1 MAFKEERLAMRS
13 AGGVACVG
21 FALTFVF
28 TRAPALTRGLLQ
40 SFNRGRGCPRR
51 SHVRLDNSSERGR
64 SGNGSG
70 IGRGRRDRRCGGL
83 LRALR
88 RYGFLHGGD
97 KAVEACG
104 KAFNVEI
111 QWIVV
116 SVANVGIEGGV
127 KCRNEP
133 TPGAY
138 AGDGVKQR
146 QTVILRGGEAGIGG
160 KRVIASTAR

>member
-28 TRAPALTRGLLQ
+28 TRAPALTRGLPQ
-40 SFNRGRGCPRR
+40 SFNRGRGCTGRA
-51 SHVRLDNSSERGR
+51 HVRLDNSSERGR
-64 SGNGSG
+64 SGNGSR
-70 IGRGRRDRRCGGL
+70 IGGGGGGRRSGGL
-83 LRALR
+83 LRAR
-88 RYGFLHGGD
+88 RRGGFLQPGG

-111 QWIVV
+111 QRIVV
-116 SVANVGIEGGV
+116 TVANVGVEGGV
-127 KCRNEP
+127 KSGNEP
-133 TPGAY
+133 APGAY

-146 QTVILRGGEAGIGG
+146 
-160 KRVIASTAR
+160 